1 MRRPINW
8 FVFCLSLAFL
18 FANVSLGRKS
28 AAPVGQAAIPVT
40 AELDFSHVILEEAT
54 ATQFGYVRSDGSFM
68 PLAQQPSMLPA
79 DHVETVESLL
89 SLAPSAASRVP
100 ARF

>member
-18 FANVSLGRKS
+18 FANVSLSRKAS
-28 AAPVGQAAIPVT
+28 PPVELAAIPVT
-40 AELDFSHVILEEAT
+40 AELDFSHVILAET
-54 ATQFGYVRSDGSFM
+54 TPPLFGYIRDDGSFM
-68 PLAQQPSMLPA
+68 PLAQQSPK
-79 DHVETVESLL
+79 
-89 SLAPSAASRVP
+89 PSATSKVP

>member
-18 FANVSLGRKS
+18 FANVSLVRKS
-28 AAPVGQAAIPVT
+28 AAPVGEAAFPVT
-40 AELDFSHVILEEAT
+40 AELDFSHVILGEST
-54 ATQFGYVRSDGSFM
+54 PTQFGYVRNDGSFI
-68 PLAQQPSMLPA
+68 PLAQQPDMLPA
-79 DHVETVESLL
+79 DREETVEPLR

>member
-18 FANVSLGRKS
+18 FANVSLGRKPDPS
-28 AAPVGQAAIPVT
+28 VERAVIPVT

-54 ATQFGYVRSDGSFM
+54 APQFGYVRADGSFL
-68 PLAQQPSMLPA
+68 PLAKQFDSPPEAEVGTEIYVWSSPVSA
-79 DHVETVESLL
+79 SKD
-89 SLAPSAASRVP
+89 LAS
-100 ARF
+100 F

>member
-18 FANVSLGRKS
+18 FANVSLDRKPVPS
-28 AAPVGQAAIPVT
+28 VGQAEFPVT

-68 PLAQQPSMLPA
+68 PLAQQPAMMPA
-79 DHVETVESLL
+79 DDLQTVESLL
-89 SLAPSAASRVP
+89 SSAPSAASRVP